1 MYCPQF
7 LYCLFMSSTNSMIL
21 QMELKSMSMVKNLIL
36 ISLDTPKIFN
46 LSITEAYSIGGF
58 NLGVIGS
65 NFSNFAINCK
75 FGNII
80 CPKSCSR
87 FNESYI
93 ECPVDAYPIGDVEFS
108 ISYNNFDWIKSP
120 QKFSF
125 LPCEAGETAVDFKS
139 NCTACPIGT
148 FKQSKGIYVWY

>member
-1 MYCPQF
+1 
-7 LYCLFMSSTNSMIL
+7 MST
-21 QMELKSMSMVKNLIL
+21 VKYFIL

-46 LSITEAYSIGGF
+46 LSKTEAYSIGGF

-65 NFSNFAINCK
+65 NFSNYITYCK

-80 CPKSCSR
+80 SPKTCER

-108 ISYNNFDWIKSP
+108 ISYNTFDWIKSP

-125 LPCEAGETAVDFKS
+125 LPCEAGETAEDFKS
-139 NCTACPIGT
+139 NCTVCPVGT
-148 FKQSKGIYVWY
+148 FKPTKGIYIW